1 VEFTLKYLKKSFAI
15 RNCTFG
21 DQREKNQKRGIVN
34 REVMKKVIL
43 PKKHQM
49 IVGRWKKKGN
59 IPVAT
64 YTVAAVPGAR
74 TTRTGCNK

>member
-34 REVMKKVIL
+34 REVMKIGDITEKTSDD
-43 PKKHQM
+43 
-49 IVGRWKKKGN
+49 R
-59 IPVAT
+59 
-64 YTVAAVPGAR
+64 R
-74 TTRTGCNK
+74 E